1 MAGGSKTQKL
11 TEDHQKEARIE
22 IIPLIDVIFFLLATF
37 VLFTLSLN
45 RIQSIDINLPQA
57 VPPQPQDNDDD
68 KPITLQVSDNGN
80 YYWNQEHLTTLSEV
94 EYRLG
99 NYVNDEPNPR
109 VLLASD
115 DLAKY
120 GDVIQVLD
128 VVRSVEEGNPTKVQV
143 SFETVYR
150 PTGR

>member
-1 MAGGSKTQKL
+1 MAGASKQQSGDYKKAT
-11 TEDHQKEARIE
+11 INV
-22 IIPLIDVIFFLLATF
+22 IPLIDVIFFLLATF

-45 RIQSIDINLPQA
+45 RIKAIPINLPQA
-57 VPPQPQDNDDD
+57 VPPRPTENDDD

-80 YYWNQEHLTTLSEV
+80 YYWNQELVAFAEV
-94 EYRLG
+94 QYRLA
-99 NYVNDEPNPR
+99 NYKAEEPNPR
-109 VLLASD
+109 VLLTSD

-120 GDVIQVLD
+120 GDTIKVLD
-128 VVRSVEEGNPTKVQV
+128 AVREAGIDQV

>member
-1 MAGGSKTQKL
+1 MAGGNKSQKL
-11 TEDHQKEARIE
+11 TEEHEKKARIE

-37 VLFTLSLN
+37 VLFTLSLD
-45 RIQSIDINLPQA
+45 RIQAIDINLPQA
-57 VPPQPQDNDDD
+57 VPNAKPQDDED

-80 YYWNQEHLTTLSEV
+80 YYWNQELINLSEV
-94 EYRLG
+94 SYRLD
-99 NYVNDEPNPR
+99 NYVAEEPNPR
-109 VLLASD
+109 VLLTTD

-120 GDVIQVLD
+120 GDTIKVLD
-128 VVRSVEEGNPTKVQV
+128 LVRLAGIDQV

>member
-11 TEDHQKEARIE
+11 TEEHEKKARIE

-45 RIQSIDINLPQA
+45 RIQSIPINLPQA
-57 VPPQPQDNDDD
+57 VPNAKPEDNED
-68 KPITLQVSDNGN
+68 KPVTLQVSDNGN
-80 YYWNQEHLTTLSEV
+80 YYWNQELLTLKEV
-94 EYRLG
+94 EYRLT
-99 NYVNDEPNPR
+99 NYVTEEPNPR
-109 VLLASD
+109 VLLTSD
-115 DLAKY
+115 DLARY
-120 GDVIQVLD
+120 GDTIKLLD
-128 VVRSVEEGNPTKVQV
+128 AVRVAGIEQV

>member
-11 TEDHQKEARIE
+11 TEEHVKEARIE

-57 VPPQPQDNDDD
+57 VPPKPQDNDDD
-68 KPITLQVSDNGN
+68 KPVTLQVSDNGN
-80 YYWNQEHLTTLSEV
+80 YYWNQELITLPEIG
-94 EYRLG
+94 YRLG
-99 NYVNDEPNPR
+99 NYVDDEPNPR

-120 GDVIQVLD
+120 EDVIRALD
-128 VVRSVEEGNPTKVQV
+128 IVRSVDRENPNMVLV

>member
-1 MAGGSKTQKL
+1 MAGGSKTKKL
-11 TEDHQKEARIE
+11 TEDHTKEARIE

-80 YYWNQEHLTTLSEV
+80 YYWNQELITLPEV
-94 EYRLG
+94 KYRLT

-120 GDVIQVLD
+120 GDVIVALD
-128 VVRSVEEGNPTKVQV
+128 AVRSVEKDNPTKVQV

>member
-1 MAGGSKTQKL
+1 MAGSSKVKKL
-11 TEDHQKEARIE
+11 TEEHVKEARIE
-22 IIPLIDVIFFLLATF
+22 VIPLIDVIFFLLATF

-57 VPPQPQDNDDD
+57 VPPRPTDNDDD

-80 YYWNQEHLTTLSEV
+80 YYWNQELIALPEIS
-94 EYRLG
+94 YRLT

-128 VVRSVEEGNPTKVQV
+128 LVRSVEEGNPTKVQV

>member
-1 MAGGSKTQKL
+1 MAGKGKTKQL
-11 TEDHQKEARIE
+11 TQEVAKEARIE
-22 IIPLIDVIFFLLATF
+22 VIPLIDVIFFLLATF

-57 VPPQPQDNDDD
+57 VPNAKPQDDED

-80 YYWNQEHLTTLSEV
+80 YYWNQELLTLPEV
-94 EYRLG
+94 VYRLG

-109 VLLASD
+109 VLLTTD
-115 DLAKY
+115 DLARY
-120 GDVIQVLD
+120 GDVVEVLD
-128 VVRSVEEGNPTKVQV
+128 KVRLVDPDNPNKIQV

>member
-1 MAGGSKTQKL
+1 MADGGKSKKL
-11 TEDHQKEARIE
+11 TQEVEKKARIE
-22 IIPLIDVIFFLLATF
+22 VIPLIDVIFFLLATF

-45 RIQSIDINLPQA
+45 RIQSIEIDLPQA
-57 VPPQPQDNDDD
+57 VPNAKPQDDED

-80 YYWNQEHLTTLSEV
+80 YFWNQEMISLKEV

-99 NYVNDEPNPR
+99 NYAAEEPNPR
-109 VLLASD
+109 VLLTTD

-120 GDVIQVLD
+120 GDVIEVLD
-128 VVRSVEEGNPTKVQV
+128 MVRLADPENPNKVQV

>member
-1 MAGGSKTQKL
+1 MAGANKTQKL
-11 TEDHQKEARIE
+11 TEEHAKQARIE

-37 VLFTLSLN
+37 VLFTLSLD
-45 RIQSIDINLPQA
+45 RIEAIDINLPQA
-57 VPPQPQDNDDD
+57 VPNAKPQDDED

-80 YYWNQEHLTTLSEV
+80 YYWNQELISISEV

-99 NYVNDEPNPR
+99 NYVAEEPNPR
-109 VLLASD
+109 VLLTTD

-120 GDVIQVLD
+120 GDTIKVLD
-128 VVRSVEEGNPTKVQV
+128 LVRLAGIDQV

>member
-1 MAGGSKTQKL
+1 MAVKGKTKKL
-11 TEDHQKEARIE
+11 TEEAPKEARIE
-22 IIPLIDVIFFLLATF
+22 VIPLIDVIFFLLATF

-57 VPPQPQDNDDD
+57 VPNAKPQDDED

-80 YYWNQEHLTTLSEV
+80 YYWNQEMISLPEV
-94 EYRLG
+94 VYRLG
-99 NYVNDEPNPR
+99 QYATDEPNPR
-109 VLLASD
+109 VLLTTD

-120 GDVIQVLD
+120 GDVVEVLD
-128 VVRSVEEGNPTKVQV
+128 KVRLVDPENPGKVQV

>member
-22 IIPLIDVIFFLLATF
+22 IIPLIDVIFFLLAPF
-37 VLFTLSLN
+37 VLF
-45 RIQSIDINLPQA
+45 
-57 VPPQPQDNDDD
+57 
-68 KPITLQVSDNGN
+68 TLQVSDNGN

-99 NYVNDEPNPR
+99 NYVSDEPNPR

>member
-1 MAGGSKTQKL
+1 MAGGGKTQKL
-11 TEDHQKEARIE
+11 TEEHAKEARIE

-45 RIQSIDINLPQA
+45 RIQSIPINLPQA
-57 VPPQPQDNDDD
+57 VPPRPNQNDDD
-68 KPITLQVSDNGN
+68 KPITLQVSDSGN
-80 YYWNQEHLTTLSEV
+80 YYWNQELITMAEV
-94 EYRLG
+94 KYRLSK
-99 NYVNDEPNPR
+99 YVEEPNPR
-109 VLLASD
+109 VLLTSD

-120 GDVIQVLD
+120 GETIKILD
-128 VVRSVEEGNPTKVQV
+128 AVRDAGIKQV

>member
-1 MAGGSKTQKL
+1 MAGGSSTQKL
-11 TEDHQKEARIE
+11 TEEHQKQARIE

-45 RIQSIDINLPQA
+45 RIQSVPVNLPQA
-57 VPPQPQDNDDD
+57 VPNARPQEDDD
-68 KPITLQVSDNGN
+68 KPITLQVSESGN
-80 YYWNQEHLTTLSEV
+80 YYWNQELVAFAEV
-94 EYRLG
+94 EYRLS
-99 NYVNDEPNPR
+99 NYSEEPNPR
-109 VLLASD
+109 VLLTTD

-120 GDVIQVLD
+120 GDVIKLLD
-128 VVRSVEEGNPTKVQV
+128 AVRAVDPENPHKIQV

>member
-1 MAGGSKTQKL
+1 MAGGNKTQKL
-11 TEDHQKEARIE
+11 TEQHEKKARIE

-45 RIQSIDINLPQA
+45 RIQAIPINLPQA
-57 VPPQPQDNDDD
+57 VPPRPEQNDDD

-80 YYWNQEHLTTLSEV
+80 YYWNQELITLKEV
-94 EYRLG
+94 EYRLS
-99 NYVNDEPNPR
+99 NYAAEEPNPR
-109 VLLASD
+109 VLLTSD

-120 GDVIQVLD
+120 GDTIKVLD
-128 VVRSVEEGNPTKVQV
+128 LVRLAGIDQV

>member
-11 TEDHQKEARIE
+11 TEEHVKEARIE

-57 VPPQPQDNDDD
+57 VPPKPQDNDDD
-68 KPITLQVSDNGN
+68 KPVTLQVSDNGN
-80 YYWNQEHLTTLSEV
+80 YYWNQELITLPEIG
-94 EYRLG
+94 YRLG
-99 NYVNDEPNPR
+99 NYVDDEPNPR

-120 GDVIQVLD
+120 EDVIRALD
-128 VVRSVEEGNPTKVQV
+128 IVRSVDRENPNKVQV
-143 SFETVYR
+143 LSLIHI
-150 PTGR
+150 

>member
-1 MAGGSKTQKL
+1 MAGGSKSKKT
-11 TEDHQKEARIE
+11 TEEHVKEARIE
-22 IIPLIDVIFFLLATF
+22 VIPLIDVIFFLLATF

-45 RIQSIDINLPQA
+45 RIQAIEINLPEA
-57 VPPQPQDNDDD
+57 VPPKPQDNDDD
-68 KPITLQVSDNGN
+68 KPVTLQVSDNGN
-80 YYWNQEHLTTLSEV
+80 YYWNQELISLPEV
-94 EYRLG
+94 SYRLE

-115 DLAKY
+115 DLAQY
-120 GDVIQVLD
+120 GDVIRALD
-128 VVRSVEEGNPTKVQV
+128 AVRSVDPDDPKKVQV

>member
-1 MAGGSKTQKL
+1 MASGSKKTQKL
-11 TEDHQKEARIE
+11 TEDHKKEARIE

-45 RIQSIDINLPQA
+45 RIKAIPINLPQA
-57 VPPQPQDNDDD
+57 VPPRPTENDDD

-80 YYWNQEHLTTLSEV
+80 YYWNQELVAFAEV
-94 EYRLG
+94 EYRLT
-99 NYVNDEPNPR
+99 NYKAEEPNPR
-109 VLLASD
+109 VLLTSD

-120 GDVIQVLD
+120 GDTIKVLD
-128 VVRSVEEGNPTKVQV
+128 AVREAGIDQV

>member
-1 MAGGSKTQKL
+1 MAGGQKSKKL
-11 TEDHQKEARIE
+11 TEEVEKKARIE
-22 IIPLIDVIFFLLATF
+22 VIPLIDVIFFLLATF

-45 RIQSIDINLPQA
+45 RIQSIEINLPQA
-57 VPPQPQDNDDD
+57 VPNARPQEDED

-80 YYWNQEHLTTLSEV
+80 YYWNQELLSPREV
-94 EYRLG
+94 ESRLD
-99 NYVNDEPNPR
+99 NYVSDEPNPR
-109 VLLASD
+109 VLLTTD

-120 GDVIQVLD
+120 GDVIEVLD
-128 VVRSVEEGNPTKVQV
+128 LVRMVEPGNPGKVQV